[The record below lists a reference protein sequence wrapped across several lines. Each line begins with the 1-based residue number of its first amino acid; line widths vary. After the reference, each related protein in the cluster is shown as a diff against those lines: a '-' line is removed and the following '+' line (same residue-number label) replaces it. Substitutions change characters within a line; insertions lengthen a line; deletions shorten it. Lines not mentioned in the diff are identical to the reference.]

1 MSRCGRRVVSCTSER
16 FKYFGILVL
25 LMTFEKRYYNSKDAL
40 LSDTFIVK
48 CNRDLFQKFFEW
60 EEEKLKRQNGLPK
73 LDEASYKTLCGY
85 INRLKNVNKWF
96 GNNPWNKLTETE
108 IKKVYNDLED
118 GKIKNWMGKRF
129 DDRKSYYNK
138 IFKAKPFQLA
148 GLSDKAENALEFFTD
163 RGKRE
168 VRFISEEGFKRMVG
182 FLQKPQHIVLFW
194 LAWDIGENIA
204 TLLELKVSHF
214 KRQVSREIKEAE
226 YLVYLPQNALKRSR
240 QSRSEPTI
248 YQETVRYL
256 DALFKYGREVEYRDE
271 KGKIRR
277 KTVTYKEDDFLFSFK
292 YRQALQI
299 FDSVIS
305 RSGVKCEPHGEKP
318 SWKDLRSGMACHLFA
333 KGWHVEDIN
342 LRLGHS
348 PQSKWL
354 EAYVNYLA
362 VNRKRAVESHFN
374 SSLEDLKI
382 ELEESKQREK
392 LIAQRLEKQKQD
404 IEDLQK
410 ELGSLKS
417 GKGILTLLASL
428 GQRQN
433 EMSRVLQKM
442 TGQKFDVILPEG
454 VSGGRE
460 YMTGIRDSK

>member
-1 MSRCGRRVVSCTSER
+1 
-16 FKYFGILVL
+16 
-25 LMTFEKRYYNSKDAL
+25 MTFENRYYKSKDEL
-40 LSDTFIVK
+40 LTDDSIVK
-48 CNRDLFQKFFEW
+48 YNRDLFREFFEW

-96 GNNPWNKLTETE
+96 ENMPWNKLTEIE

-118 GKIKNWMGKRF
+118 GKIKNKMGKRF

-163 RGKRE
+163 RRKRE
-168 VRFISEEGFKRMVG
+168 VRFINEEGFKQMVV
-182 FLQKPQHIVLFW
+182 FLQKPQHFVLFW

-204 TLLELKVSHF
+204 TLLELRVSHF
-214 KRQVSREIKEAE
+214 KRQVNRETKEAE
-226 YLVYLPQNALKRSR
+226 YLIYLPQDVLKRSR
-240 QSRSEPTI
+240 RSRSEPTI
-248 YQETVRYL
+248 YHETVRYL

-271 KGKIRR
+271 IGKIRR
-277 KTVTYKEDDFLFSFK
+277 KIVSYKEDDFLFSFK

-299 FDSVIS
+299 FDSVVS
-305 RSGVKCEPHGEKP
+305 RSAVKCEPHGEKP
-318 SWKDLRSGMACHLFA
+318 SWKDLRSGMACHLFS

-362 VNRKRAVESHFN
+362 VNRKRAVETHYN
-374 SSLEDLKI
+374 NSLEDLKV
-382 ELEESKQREK
+382 ELEESKQRER
-392 LIAQRLEKQKQD
+392 LVAQRLEKQKQD
-404 IEDLQK
+404 IEDLQ
-410 ELGSLKS
+410 EEISHMKS

-428 GQRQN
+428 SQRQKK
-433 EMSRVLQKM
+433 MSEVIEEM
-442 TGQKFDVILPEG
+442 TGQKFDVVLPKEF
-454 VSGGRE
+454 RE
-460 YMTGIRDSK
+460 ND